1 MAQSRRKRQSE
12 AAPRIGKQLPR
23 HRFVLNPHQD
33 VRLTVCPICRGRTLL
48 RKIPL
53 VVHVDPM
60 QLVVLNKHCRYC
72 RLCDLVMAH
81 KDEVEAML
89 AAIFAQRAP
98 DVIGNDYLVIG
109 TLDRADWSKTR
120 KNAMTVPEIIER
132 LHDFTDV
139 LKLEYDPGGWRRA

>member
-1 MAQSRRKRQSE
+1 MARPRRDKP
-12 AAPRIGKQLPR
+12 APAPRIGKQPPR
-23 HRFVLNPHQD
+23 HRFVLNPHRD
-33 VRLTVCPICRGRTLL
+33 LRLTICPICRGRTLL

-89 AAIFAQRAP
+89 VAVFAERGP
-98 DVIGNDYLVIG
+98 DVIGDNYLVIG
-109 TLDRADWSKTR
+109 TLDRGD
-120 KNAMTVPEIIER
+120 
-132 LHDFTDV
+132 
-139 LKLEYDPGGWRRA
+139 